1 MLQTLRN
8 AWKIKEIRRKMLV
21 VVFILLLYR
30 VGTVIPVPFVDS
42 SNFDAQFG
50 DTILAYMDTLSGGAL
65 GTATLF
71 ALGISP
77 YITAS
82 IVMQLL
88 TVALPYYERLA
99 KSGEEGKKVI
109 NRHTRVATV
118 LLAIVTA
125 IGYYF
130 LLRGRAGEPSMLLP
144 EARTGLMRWQVLYA
158 AVIVTCFC
166 AGAAIIMW
174 LAEKINENGIGNGIS
189 LILFVN
195 IISGAPSFIS
205 KMVQLVK
212 TASGNLDMG
221 ANTSYYLISGQYNSD
236 AAVSKGLY
244 ITLGIFFALMILF
257 VVLAMTVFSVFVT
270 GSERKIKIQYAKRVV
285 GRKMYGGQNSELPL
299 KLNMS
304 GVMPVIFASSIVSLP
319 GTIMMMTGASQ
330 KGFWYNF
337 FSADGWFYPLAL
349 FALIIA
355 FGYFYIQISFNPVE
369 VSNNLKKNGGMI
381 PGIRQGRPTAE
392 FISRILSKVTLMG
405 SLFLSIVAILP
416 IIAKPL
422 VLEPIVKRLLLPFFA
437 NPEALTNAVAY
448 FTGSFTFGGTSL
460 LIVIGVAI
468 ETARELEAQLTMRN
482 YKGFLS

>member
-8 AWKIKEIRRKMLV
+8 AWKIKEIRNK
-21 VVFILLLYR
+21 ILFVIMILALYR

-50 DTILAYMDTLSGGAL
+50 DTILAFMDTLSGGAL

-99 KSGEEGKKVI
+99 KLGEEGKKII

-118 LLAIVTA
+118 LLAIITGF
-125 IGYYF
+125 GYY
-130 LLRGRAGEPSMLLP
+130 MLLKNNGMLV
-144 EARTGLMRWQVLYA
+144 AAATGNGKGWTFFYGV
-158 AVIVTCFC
+158 VIVTCFC
-166 AGAAIIMW
+166 AGAAIVMW

-195 IISGAPSFIS
+195 IIASAPSFVMKMYQLIS
-205 KMVQLVK
+205 TATGHLNMGAS
-212 TASGNLDMG
+212 TAS
-221 ANTSYYLISGQYNSD
+221 ASYYYQVKEGTNIKIY
-236 AAVSKGLY
+236 V
-244 ITLGIFFALMILF
+244 TLAILFAIMILF
-257 VVLAMTVFSVFVT
+257 VILAMTVFSIFVT

-304 GVMPVIFASSIVSLP
+304 GVMPVIFASSIVSLTT
-319 GTIMMMTGASQ
+319 TILVLCGISASS
-330 KGFWYNF
+330 KGFWGGFYRVFDAN
-337 FSADGWFYPLAL
+337 GWVYPILL
-349 FALIIA
+349 FVLIIA
-355 FGYFYIQISFNPVE
+355 FAYFYITISFNPVE
-369 VSNNLKKNGGMI
+369 VANNLKKNGGMI

-392 FISRILSKVTLMG
+392 YIARILSKITLMG
-405 SLFLSIVAILP
+405 ALFLSIIAIVP
-416 IIAKPL
+416 IIARPL
-422 VLEPIVKRLLLPFFA
+422 VIQPILSGVMGGELFA
-437 NPEALTNAVAY
+437 AQLAS
-448 FTGSFTFGGTSL
+448 SFTFGGTSL
-460 LIVIGVAI
+460 LIVVGIAL

-482 YKGFLS
+482 HKGFLS

>member
-8 AWKIKEIRRKMLV
+8 AWKIKEIRNK
-21 VVFILLLYR
+21 ILFVILILALYR
-30 VGTVIPVPFVDS
+30 VGTVIPVPFIDS
-42 SNFDAQFG
+42 SHFDAQFG

-88 TVALPYYERLA
+88 TVAIPYYERLA
-99 KSGEEGKKVI
+99 KTGEEGKKVI
-109 NRHTRVATV
+109 NRHTRVVTV
-118 LLAIVTA
+118 LLAIITA
-125 IGYYF
+125 IGYY
-130 LLRGRAGEPSMLLP
+130 MLLKRGGMLVS
-144 EARTGLMRWQVLYA
+144 EATDGTAVTWLYA
-158 AVIVTCFC
+158 IVIITCFC
-166 AGAAIIMW
+166 AGAAIVMW
-174 LAEKINENGIGNGIS
+174 LAEKINESGIGNGIS

-195 IISGAPSFIS
+195 IISGAPSFVM

-212 TASGNLDMG
+212 TASGHVDMG
-221 ANTSYYLISGQYNSD
+221 VYTPTYQYQYNAD
-236 AAVSKGLY
+236 AEVSKGLY
-244 ITLGIFFALMILF
+244 VSLAILFALLILF

-304 GVMPVIFASSIVSLP
+304 GVMPVIFASSIISLP
-319 GTIMMMTGASQ
+319 ATIMMMLGTSSN
-330 KGFWYNF
+330 NF
-337 FSADGWFYPLAL
+337 FYRLFSADGWLYPILL
-349 FALIIA
+349 FILIIA
-355 FGYFYIQISFNPVE
+355 FAYFYTQISFNPVE

-381 PGIRQGRPTAE
+381 PGIRQGKPTAE
-392 FISRILSKVTLMG
+392 FISKILSKVTLMG
-405 SLFLSIVAILP
+405 ALFLSIIAILP

-422 VLEPIVKRLLLPFFA
+422 ALTPIVRSLLSPFFTGS
-437 NPEALTNAVAY
+437 ALSDAVTY

-468 ETARELEAQLTMRN
+468 ETMRELEAQLTMRN

>member
-1 MLQTLRN
+1 MLQTLKN
-8 AWKIKEIRRKMLV
+8 AWKVQEIRKKLLFV
-21 VVFILLLYR
+21 GFILLLYR

-50 DTILAYMDTLSGGAL
+50 DSILGYMDTLSGGAL

-88 TVALPYYERLA
+88 AVAIPYYERL
-99 KSGEEGKKVI
+99 KDRGEEGKKII
-109 NRHTRVATV
+109 NRHTRVATII
-118 LLAIVTA
+118 LAIITA

-130 LLRGRAGEPSMLLP
+130 LLSRNNMLVDSATNNGAGW
-144 EARTGLMRWQVLYA
+144 TFFYA
-158 AVIVTCFC
+158 VVIVTCFC
-166 AGAAIIMW
+166 AGAAIVMW

-195 IISGAPSFIS
+195 IIAGAPGFVL
-205 KMVQLVK
+205 KMYQLVK
-212 TASGNLDMG
+212 TSCGALDMG
-221 ANTSYYLISGQYNSD
+221 NYTPAYQYYYNSD
-236 AAVSKGLY
+236 AGTSWGLY
-244 ITLGIFFALMILF
+244 LSLAILFALLILF
-257 VVLAMTVFSVFVT
+257 VVLAMTVFSIFVT
-270 GSERKIKIQYAKRVV
+270 GSERKIKVQYAKRVV

-319 GTIMMMTGASQ
+319 ATIMMLLGVQS
-330 KGFWYNF
+330 GFWYGL
-337 FSADGWFYPLAL
+337 FSSEGWLYPILL
-349 FALIIA
+349 FVLIIA
-355 FGYFYIQISFNPVE
+355 FAYFYIQISFNPVE
-369 VSNNLKKNGGMI
+369 VANNLKKNGGMI
-381 PGIRQGRPTAE
+381 PGIRQGSSTAR
-392 FISRILSKVTLMG
+392 FISKILSKVTLMG
-405 SLFLSIVAILP
+405 ALFLSIIAILP

-422 VLEPIVKRLLLPFFA
+422 VLSPVVNALLSPYFTSAEVLA
-437 NPEALTNAVAY
+437 NAVNY

-468 ETARELEAQLTMRN
+468 ETERELEAQLTMRN

>member
-8 AWKIKEIRRKMLV
+8 AWKVQDIRKKMIF

-30 VGTVIPVPFVDS
+30 IGTVIPVPFVDAS
-42 SNFDAQFG
+42 TFDAQFG
-50 DTILAYMDTLSGGAL
+50 DTILGYMDTLSGGAL

-77 YITAS
+77 YITSS

-88 TVALPYYERLA
+88 TVAIPYYERLA
-99 KSGEEGKKVI
+99 KQGEEGKKII
-109 NRHTRVATV
+109 NRHTRWVTV
-118 LLAIVTA
+118 ILAVVTG

-130 LLRGRAGEPSMLLP
+130 LLSQNNMLVP
-144 EARTGLMRWQVLYA
+144 EATSKGAGWTFFYA
-158 AVIVTCFC
+158 VVIVTCFC

-195 IISGAPSFIS
+195 IIAGGPSFVM
-205 KMVQLVK
+205 KMIQLVK
-212 TASGNLDMG
+212 TSSGHLDMG
-221 ANTSYYLISGQYNSD
+221 TSTSGFAYYFNSEAD
-236 AAVSKGLY
+236 ASAGLY
-244 ITLGIFFALMILF
+244 ITLAILF
-257 VVLAMTVFSVFVT
+257 AAIILFAVLAMTVFSVFVT
-270 GSERKIKIQYAKRVV
+270 GSERKIKVQYAKRVV

-319 GTIMMMTGASQ
+319 STIMMFTGTSTDS
-330 KGFWYNF
+330 FWYKL
-337 FSADGWFYPLAL
+337 FSSDGVIYPILL
-349 FALIIA
+349 FLLIIF
-355 FGYFYIQISFNPVE
+355 FGYFYVQISFNPVE
-369 VSNNLKKNGGMI
+369 VSNNLKKNGGMV
-381 PGIRQGRPTAE
+381 PGIRQGRPTAD
-392 FISRILSKVTLMG
+392 FISKILSKVTLMG
-405 SLFLSIVAILP
+405 SLFLSIVAIVP
-416 IIAKPL
+416 IIANPL
-422 VLEPIVKRLLLPFFA
+422 FLTPVVKSLLSPYFA
-437 NPEALTNAVAY
+437 NAEVLSNAVSY
-448 FTGSFTFGGTSL
+448 FTGSFVFGGTSL

>member
-1 MLQTLRN
+1 MLQTLKN
-8 AWKIKEIRRKMLV
+8 AWKVKDIRKKLLFV
-21 VVFILLLYR
+21 AFILVLYR
-30 VGTVIPVPFVDS
+30 VGTVIPVPFVDA

-50 DTILAYMDTLSGGAL
+50 DSMLGYMDTLSGGAL
-65 GTATLF
+65 STATLF

-88 TVALPYYERLA
+88 TVAIPYYERL
-99 KSGEEGKKVI
+99 KDRGEEGKKII
-109 NRHTRVATV
+109 NRHTRVATII
-118 LLAIVTA
+118 LAVITS

-130 LLRGRAGEPSMLLP
+130 LLRNNGMLVSAATANGAGW
-144 EARTGLMRWQVLYA
+144 TFFYA
-158 AVIVTCFC
+158 LVIVVCFC
-166 AGAAIIMW
+166 AGAAVVMW

-195 IISGAPSFIS
+195 IISGAPSFVM
-205 KMVQLVK
+205 KMVQLVR
-212 TASGNLDMG
+212 TACGTLDVGNYTP
-221 ANTSYYLISGQYNSD
+221 AYQYYYNTEAEASM
-236 AAVSKGLY
+236 GLY
-244 ITLGIFFALMILF
+244 LTLALLFALLILF
-257 VVLAMTVFSVFVT
+257 VVLAMTVFSIFVT

-319 GTIMMMTGASQ
+319 ATIMMLTGTSTDS
-330 KGFWYNF
+330 FWYKL
-337 FSADGWFYPLAL
+337 FSADGWLYPILL
-349 FALIIA
+349 FVLIIA
-355 FGYFYIQISFNPVE
+355 FAYFYIQISFNPVE

-381 PGIRQGRPTAE
+381 PGIRQGRPTAD
-392 FISRILSKVTLMG
+392 FISKILSKVTLMG
-405 SLFLSIVAILP
+405 ALFLSIIAILP

-422 VLEPIVKRLLLPFFA
+422 VLSPVVDALLSPYFV
-437 NPEALTNAVAY
+437 NAEVLSNLVEY

-468 ETARELEAQLTMRN
+468 ETMREIEAQLTMRN